1 MSIFDIDA
9 KTEGITQDFLINN
22 GWVPSEIDIIE
33 NRIVT
38 ADKNIIWVKRVVE
51 DNKHDYKSCT
61 FYTYEKTWWLGYDF
75 NKKILYN
82 LDNGVKFEDI
92 KNILD
97 LETLIYSIKTNKISY
112 E

>member
-22 GWVPSEIDIIE
+22 GWVPNEIDIIE

-38 ADKNIIWVKRVVE
+38 ADKNIIWVKRIIE
-51 DNKHDYKSCT
+51 DNKPDYG
-61 FYTYEKTWWLGYDF
+61 FYTYERVWWLGYDF